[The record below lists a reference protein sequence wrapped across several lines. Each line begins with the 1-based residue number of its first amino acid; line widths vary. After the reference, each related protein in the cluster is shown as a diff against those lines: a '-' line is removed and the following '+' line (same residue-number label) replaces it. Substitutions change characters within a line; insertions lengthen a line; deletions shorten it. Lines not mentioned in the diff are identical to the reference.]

1 MSACRTTIARCKAW
15 GDFEGAIRLIDR
27 RLAQDNIPDALRACL
42 TAEREIMRRIPADYP
57 LTRADALAEVRAHI
71 PDFTEEEFDERV
83 DAGKIGWLYIGGEMR
98 FFDRFFSTMC
108 KAEPAFAARAG
119 VKLYG
124 VESVTAE
131 EGEGR
136 LDHVHRRMRENGKIA
151 NRIRIRASVRVK
163 DEVFTPGM
171 FVRVHLPLPA
181 ACEQQSDIRI
191 EALYPPNGRPAPEDA
206 LQRTVC
212 WEETMTENH
221 EFSVEYSYVHT
232 ARYHDVSAIEP
243 DAAQPCFDTG
253 EEAPHII
260 FTPYLRA
267 LVPSADGGR
276 GQSAGEGAYF
286 LTTSSH

>member
-1 MSACRTTIARCKAW
+1 MRSC
-15 GDFEGAIRLIDR
+15 GAS
-27 RLAQDNIPDALRACL
+27 
-42 TAEREIMRRIPADYP
+42 PADYP

-71 PDFTEEEFDERV
+71 PDFTEAEFDERM

-98 FFDRFFSTMC
+98 FFDRFFSAMC

-136 LDHVHRRMRENGKIA
+136 LDRVHRRMRENGKIA

-181 ACEQQSDIRI
+181 ACEQPKRHPHRG
-191 EALYPPNGRPAPEDA
+191 ALSPERASCTGGRA
-206 LQRTVC
+206 
-212 WEETMTENH
+212 
-221 EFSVEYSYVHT
+221 
-232 ARYHDVSAIEP
+232 
-243 DAAQPCFDTG
+243 
-253 EEAPHII
+253 
-260 FTPYLRA
+260 
-267 LVPSADGGR
+267 PSAPCAGR
-276 GQSAGEGAYF
+276 KR
-286 LTTSSH
+286 